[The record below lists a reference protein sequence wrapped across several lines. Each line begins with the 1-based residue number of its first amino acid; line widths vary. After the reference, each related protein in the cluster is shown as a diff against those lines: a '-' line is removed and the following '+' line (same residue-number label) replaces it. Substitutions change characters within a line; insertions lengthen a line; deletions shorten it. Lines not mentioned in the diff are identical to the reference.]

1 MKYLVTVGGRRFAVV
16 VDGDH
21 VEVDGRAVSARLE
34 PVAGTP
40 QIRLHLDGVPH
51 GLAVD
56 GRGEAGWRLVDHGSV
71 RDVLAIDERTAHIR
85 SLASTAGRAN
95 HGGIIRAPMPGLVTR
110 IQVAPGDRVRA
121 GQGVVVLEA
130 MKMENELK
138 APADGVVD
146 RIEASLGQPVDKGA
160 VLVVLRGADG

>member
-1 MKYLVTVGGRRFAVV
+1 
-16 VDGDH
+16 
-21 VEVDGRAVSARLE
+21 
-34 PVAGTP
+34 
-40 QIRLHLDGVPH
+40 
-51 GLAVD
+51 
-56 GRGEAGWRLVDHGSV
+56 
-71 RDVLAIDERTAHIR
+71 
-85 SLASTAGRAN
+85 
-95 HGGIIRAPMPGLVTR
+95 MPGLVTR